1 MMSPCSAPGTMPGIR
16 EAHWAGT
23 GAARAAQR
31 WSSEQR
37 KNINSGNAVK
47 GSWEVSVLE
56 GSSDFRG

>member
-1 MMSPCSAPGTMPGIR
+1 MPGIR

-56 GSSDFRG
+56 GSSDFRS